1 MSKYLVFCDANV
13 NNDTEV
19 WRVDV
24 NNHVRRISDGT
35 FNPTVGNENVP
46 NLPAMAAV
54 TTAAGVP
61 GVLVYGQD
69 IQTQLVNPFF
79 LDGTGTGTVGM
90 GVSELSNVNGSYP
103 GNGLIPQCLTSYDG
117 AVYFNGQV
125 ATSNIVEIPTDLW
138 SSDGTVAGT
147 TRITSSDNN
156 PLYPLYMT
164 EAFGNLFFNGFSDG
178 INSLYSYRHP
188 GPPIQIPD
196 PATLVGNFNPYCLA
210 GARMGSA
217 TILLNAEMVFID
229 GKIEWKVVPPPS
241 LPIGLF
247 MGGAGDNGRVG
258 LYLCDSSASVTL
270 IQDGLNPCNIVSMEW
285 FSPFAEFQRING
297 AAFFSGFDAD
307 GARQLW
313 ISRGTTGSTVQLP
326 APANWASPAPV
337 ALDPYNLTPLN
348 GILYFTGVDGNG
360 GVGGNKNPLARG
372 LFSYDPVKNKTALLL
387 KSDQFDLTGIYDSNW
402 NGGPPQP
409 RPLVNKQAGNG
420 NAFTMV
426 AFNNK
431 LYFNCTGIGD
441 LEQGLY
447 VWDPSQHG
455 SATPDTLTIGLDLS
469 PICLTEVSF
478 NN

>member
-13 NNDTEV
+13 NNDAGV

-69 IQTQLVNPFF
+69 IQTQLINPFF

-90 GVSELSNVNGSYP
+90 GVSELSNVNGSYL
-103 GNGLIPQCLTSYDG
+103 GNGLIPQCLMSYDG

-125 ATSNIVEIPTDLW
+125 ATDNLVGIPTDLW
-138 SSDGTVAGT
+138 SSDGTAAHT
-147 TRITSSDNN
+147 KRITSSDNI
-156 PLYPLYMT
+156 PLYPLYMA

-178 INSLYSYRHP
+178 INNLYSYRHP
-188 GPPIQIPD
+188 GPPTQIPD

-210 GARMGSA
+210 AARMGSA
-217 TILLNAEMVFID
+217 TIVLEGEMVFID
-229 GKIEWKVVPPPS
+229 GKIEWKVAPPPS

-247 MGGAGDNGRVG
+247 MGGGGDNGQVG
-258 LYLCDSSASVTL
+258 LYLCDSSATVTL
-270 IQDGLNPCNIVSMEW
+270 IKDGLNPCNIVSMEW
-285 FSPFAEFQRING
+285 FSPFAKFQRING
-297 AAFFSGFDAD
+297 AAFFSGLAAD
-307 GARQLW
+307 GDRQLW
-313 ISRGTTGSTVQLP
+313 ISRGTAASTLQLP
-326 APANWASPAPV
+326 LPANWGSGPP
-337 ALDPYNLTPLN
+337 LDPYNLTPLN
-348 GILYFTGVDGNG
+348 GILYFTGADGNG
-360 GVGGNKNPLARG
+360 GVNNNPSARG
-372 LFSYDPVKNKTALLL
+372 LFSYDPVKDKTTLLF
-387 KSDQFDLTGIYDSNW
+387 KSDEFDLTGIYESNW
-402 NGGPPQP
+402 NGGPPQSG
-409 RPLVNKQAGNG
+409 PLVDVAAGNG

-431 LYFNCTGIGD
+431 LYFNCTPHPPQ
-441 LEQGLY
+441 EEGLY

-455 SATPDTLTIGLDLS
+455 STPSILTIGLFIS
-469 PICLTEVSF
+469 PICLTEASF